1 MGEHFDDR
9 GGHVGGPHGD
19 HPLSMPHEADCI
31 VGVLA
36 QGVTRAQL
44 GPVLGYDLAGAGV
57 LHITA
62 QTAGSSQTT
71 AASGTRYKV
80 HRRRVCVTR
89 PDQAKPDM

>member
-19 HPLSMPHEADCI
+19 HPLSMAHEADRI
-31 VGVLA
+31 VGVVA
-36 QGVTRAQL
+36 KGVTGAQL

-62 QTAGSSQTT
+62 QTAGSSHTT
-71 AASGTRYKV
+71 AASRARYKV
-80 HRRRVCVTR
+80 QRSRYI
-89 PDQAKPDM
+89 